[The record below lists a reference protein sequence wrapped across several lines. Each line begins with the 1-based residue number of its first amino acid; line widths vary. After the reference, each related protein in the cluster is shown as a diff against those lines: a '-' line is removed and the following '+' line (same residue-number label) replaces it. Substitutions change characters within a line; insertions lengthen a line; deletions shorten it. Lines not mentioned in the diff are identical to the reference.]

1 MSQRDGFSGG
11 FLTGI
16 IVGGMVGGVIGVLIG
31 SRLENNPEEEHSSLL
46 KSAKSEKLDTEA
58 NIEMAR
64 RRLEN
69 KIAQLN
75 LAIDDVREQFGQVEQ
90 QTLESEIL
98 TKKAND

>member
-1 MSQRDGFSGG
+1 MSQRNGFTGG
-11 FLTGI
+11 FLAGI
-16 IVGGMVGGVIGVLIG
+16 IVGGAVGGIIGSLLR
-31 SRLENNPEEEHSSLL
+31 SRLENNSEEDNSPLL

-75 LAIDDVREQFGQVEQ
+75 LAIDDVREQFGQVEK
-90 QTLESEIL
+90 QTVESE
-98 TKKAND
+98 TSTEEG

>member
-1 MSQRDGFSGG
+1 MSQRDGFVGG
-11 FLTGI
+11 FLAGT
-16 IVGGMVGGVIGVLIG
+16 IVGGVVGGVIGALVA
-31 SRLENNPEEEHSSLL
+31 SRLDNNPEEDNPSLL
-46 KSAKSEKLDTEA
+46 KSAKGEKLDNET

-90 QTLESEIL
+90 QPLEAETSSEE
-98 TKKAND
+98 N

>member
-11 FLTGI
+11 FLAGI
-16 IVGGMVGGVIGVLIG
+16 IVGGMVGGIIGALVG
-31 SRLENNPEEEHSSLL
+31 SRLEKNPKEDRSSLL
-46 KSAKSEKLDTEA
+46 KSTKDEKLDTET

-75 LAIDDVREQFGQVEQ
+75 LAIDDVREQFGQVGQ
-90 QTLESEIL
+90 QTLESE
-98 TKKAND
+98 TSTEEG

>member
-1 MSQRDGFSGG
+1 MSQQGGFTGG
-11 FLTGI
+11 FLAGTI
-16 IVGGMVGGVIGVLIG
+16 FGGMVGGIIGVLVG
-31 SRLENNPEEEHSSLL
+31 SRLEKNPKEDNSSLL
-46 KSAKSEKLDTEA
+46 KSAKDEKLDTEA

-90 QTLESEIL
+90 QTLESETL
-98 TKKAND
+98 TEKG

>member
-1 MSQRDGFSGG
+1 MSQRDGFTGG
-11 FLTGI
+11 FLAGT
-16 IVGGMVGGVIGVLIG
+16 IVGGIVGGIIGALVG
-31 SRLENNPEEEHSSLL
+31 SRLEKNPKEDNSSLL
-46 KSAKSEKLDTEA
+46 KSAKDEKLDTEA

-90 QTLESEIL
+90 QTFESETL
-98 TKKAND
+98 TKES